1 MARLSLVPC
10 PVHATFFQKFCL
22 TVMSGFAAACI
33 YYLFMHV
40 FQNFDDAVNK
50 GYNTHSN
57 TAIRQK
63 H

>member
-1 MARLSLVPC
+1 M
-10 PVHATFFQKFCL
+10 HATFIQKFGL